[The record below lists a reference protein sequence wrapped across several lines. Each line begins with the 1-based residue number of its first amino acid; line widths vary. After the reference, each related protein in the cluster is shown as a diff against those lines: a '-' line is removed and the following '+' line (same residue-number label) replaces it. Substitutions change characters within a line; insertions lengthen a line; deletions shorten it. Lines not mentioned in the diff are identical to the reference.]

1 MIRFEDVSV
10 TYRGGVQALRGLDL
24 TIEDGEFIV
33 IVGLSG
39 AGKST
44 LLRALN
50 GLVPATGGSI
60 TVDDVEVVGA
70 SAAELRALR
79 SQIGMIF
86 QTFNLVNR
94 TSVLNNVLMGRL
106 GTVPVWRS
114 TLGLWPADDRER
126 AMQALE
132 RVGIVE
138 KAYVRASNL
147 SGGQQQR
154 VGIARALVQE
164 PSVMLADEPVASLD
178 PVTSRQVMGDL
189 QRINRDLGITT
200 IVNLHYLDL
209 AQEFGSRLVGL
220 RDGELVFDGD
230 ITDVDD
236 DTFME
241 IYGRAISDDD
251 LVGTEGRP
259 DVSEGGTARP
269 VRPRP
274 RLRTFGITAGLLAFT
289 GFAAREV
296 EFAVSTFWEV
306 WNNPLWEKF
315 WPVPWDWVL
324 DRSNVLDPLVE
335 TFQIAILATI
345 VGCGLALPISFAM
358 SRLTAPNRPTY
369 LVSRSVMN
377 VVRAVPDLFWA
388 KLLVTA
394 VGIGAFAGTWALS
407 VFSLAVMV
415 KLFSE
420 TVDIRRPAPAR
431 GRPSHGLPHLRGDPP
446 ACAPPPTVFRVWR
459 RPATCELRHTGG
471 IDRLGRRRREG
482 IGPVARGPKRG
493 RFLTKTGSTG

>member
-24 TIEDGEFIV
+24 TIEDGEFLV

-60 TVDDVEVVGA
+60 TVDGTEVVGA

-178 PVTSRQVMGDL
+178 PVTSRQVMSDL

-209 AQEFGSRLVGL
+209 AREFGSRLVGL
-220 RDGELVFDGD
+220 RAGVFVFDGD
-230 ITDVDD
+230 IADVDD

-251 LVGTEGRP
+251 LVGTE
-259 DVSEGGTARP
+259 D
-269 VRPRP
+269 
-274 RLRTFGITAGLLAFT
+274 
-289 GFAAREV
+289 
-296 EFAVSTFWEV
+296 
-306 WNNPLWEKF
+306 
-315 WPVPWDWVL
+315 D
-324 DRSNVLDPLVE
+324 
-335 TFQIAILATI
+335 
-345 VGCGLALPISFAM
+345 
-358 SRLTAPNRPTY
+358 LT
-369 LVSRSVMN
+369 
-377 VVRAVPDLFWA
+377 
-388 KLLVTA
+388 
-394 VGIGAFAGTWALS
+394 
-407 VFSLAVMV
+407 
-415 KLFSE
+415 
-420 TVDIRRPAPAR
+420 
-431 GRPSHGLPHLRGDPP
+431 
-446 ACAPPPTVFRVWR
+446 
-459 RPATCELRHTGG
+459 
-471 IDRLGRRRREG
+471 
-482 IGPVARGPKRG
+482 
-493 RFLTKTGSTG
+493 